1 MSSHHNSSTSSVSSS
16 PSSSTSSKKRL
27 LRLFHLRDPAVQ
39 AQKKQFSWGSHLGS
53 GTYGEVS
60 KCVWKTHQ
68 PKMDVAIKVVPKSK
82 VPNQEQQETLL
93 NHTLQL
99 QHPHIVSLH
108 HWFHSRHHYY
118 MVFELARGGEL
129 FDHIISHGRFNED
142 HTRKMITDLT
152 SAVVYIHSQNI
163 VHRDL
168 KPENLFVRG
177 PGSNFAPPFDLV
189 IADFGVAVILPTP
202 TSMINGVCGSPGYT
216 APEVYQRKPYGKPVD
231 IWSLGV
237 ITFILLC
244 GRFPF
249 AKLQGPEFLEELSE
263 QTKKSRNGSIKL
275 PKAFG
280 LSKEAEEFIGGC
292 LQLDPERRLTAEE
305 ALNHKWLVGSDK
317 TSKTKKSQHQA
328 NQSSSTDEDSE
339 LEMIQFPTNQSTA
352 QETNLAEVRF
362 CRTRTISEG
371 PRAAM

>member
-16 PSSSTSSKKRL
+16 PSSSTSSKKKL

-68 PKMDVAIKVVPKSK
+68 PRMEVAIKVVPKSK
-82 VPNQEQQETLL
+82 VPNHEQQERLL
-93 NHTLQL
+93 NHTLNL
-99 QHPHIVSLH
+99 KHPHIVSLH

-118 MVFELARGGEL
+118 MVFELAQGGEL
-129 FDHIISHGRFNED
+129 FDHIISHGRFNETD
-142 HTRKMITDLT
+142 TRKMITDLT
-152 SAVVYIHSQNI
+152 SAVLHIHSQNI

-177 PGSNFAPPFDLV
+177 TAPKPPFDLV
-189 IADFGVAVILPTP
+189 IADFGVAVILP
-202 TSMINGVCGSPGYT
+202 SSDAMINGVCGSPGYT
-216 APEVYQRKPYGKPVD
+216 APEVYQRRPYGKAVD

-249 AKLQGPEFLEELSE
+249 AKLQGPEFLEEIMD
-263 QTKKSRNGSIKL
+263 QTKRTKNGTIKL

-280 LSKEAEEFIGGC
+280 LSQEAEEFIGAC
-292 LQLDPERRLTAEE
+292 LQIDPEKRLTAEE
-305 ALNHKWLVGSDK
+305 ALNHKWLVGPDSIK
-317 TSKTKKSQHQA
+317 PLKTKPSKPLS
-328 NQSSSTDEDSE
+328 NRLSPTDSETEVELIEFPSSSTSPE
-339 LEMIQFPTNQSTA
+339 NH
-352 QETNLAEVRF
+352 LAEVRF

>member
-1 MSSHHNSSTSSVSSS
+1 MSSQNNSSNSSVSSS
-16 PSSSTSSKKRL
+16 PSSSTSSRKKL

-82 VPNQEQQETLL
+82 VPNQEQQEKLL
-93 NHTLQL
+93 NHTLEL

-118 MVFELARGGEL
+118 MVFELAQGGEL
-129 FDHIISHGRFNED
+129 FDHIIAHGRFNEAD
-142 HTRKMITDLT
+142 TRKMITDLT
-152 SAVVYIHSQNI
+152 SAVVHIHSQNI

-177 PGSNFAPPFDLV
+177 SGPIFSAPFDLLL
-189 IADFGVAVILPTP
+189 ADFGVAVILPTP
-202 TSMINGVCGSPGYT
+202 NSMINGVCGSPGYT
-216 APEVYQRKPYGKPVD
+216 APEVYQRKPYGKAVD

-249 AKLQGPEFLEELSE
+249 AKLSGPEFLEELSE
-263 QTKKSRNGSIKL
+263 QMRKSKNGSIRL

-305 ALNHKWLVGSDK
+305 ALNHKWLVGKDPITQTPKSSINPSLSTEESD
-317 TSKTKKSQHQA
+317 
-328 NQSSSTDEDSE
+328 
-339 LEMIQFPTNQSTA
+339 LEVIEFPTHQSTL
-352 QETNLAEVRF
+352 QESNLAEVRF